1 MNDSKFSDFGL
12 EVRIRLLKMGKTQKW
27 LQEEVREKTGLF
39 VDGSY
44 LNKILTGERETPKLV
59 NAIKEVVGMKD

>member
-12 EVRIRLLKMGKTQKW
+12 EVRIRLLQMGKTQKW

>member
-39 VDGSY
+39 LDGSY

-59 NAIKEVVGMKD
+59 NAIKEVLDMKD

>member
-12 EVRIRLLKMGKTQKW
+12 EVRIRLLQMGKTQKW
-27 LQEEVREKTGLF
+27 LQEEVRKKTGLF

>member
-44 LNKILTGERETPKLV
+44 LNKILTGEREAPKLV